1 MKMAPVRPESSKDLK
16 HGRKKLSSAASNV
29 AQVKIKIAQGQSV
42 EYVVR
47 ARTEQSVSS
56 KTGDPILTAIF
67 PHKGGREPH
76 RVDLSF
82 LLAFP
87 NLQQLFT
94 EAFLSWGSNVSP
106 ATRTNAKGNLSYFF
120 GYIGMNWP
128 MTLHPGEIDDEL
140 LADFKESLLRRA
152 GQRGKPLHPTTVGH
166 ALGVVRAIMD
176 ALKAGPW
183 AEMAR
188 YISERVPPG
197 PTGGNRKSMPTEVLG
212 TDLLLSI
219 IEVAEREVLLIEQR
233 FSERDSLLERGRLL
247 LQDPRRSVLNNRC
260 DYRDLA
266 VCLAALE
273 AAYPGTIPNLPVI
286 RDKHPAL
293 GWAIES
299 IHGQTEVCSY
309 FYPSGRDLVP
319 FVLLLAITTVFN
331 ADTTLSLN
339 WGDISLEKEQ
349 AGFPAI
355 EIIGAKGRASKDLV
369 RLLDPD
375 VAVSSQLGLK
385 RMLACLQNITSRIR
399 PDVSLEH
406 TDRLFLFVQKVGAKR
421 PKGFGLDG
429 QRFLLPSNDPV
440 WQKALQKFIADNKL
454 SQFNLSQLRPTI
466 LDLVQFMDGGLE
478 AARLVGNHGN
488 PVTTWTHYTSG
499 GVKKRYRERIGQVI
513 VLRERWLDTNGV
525 IDPRRLTVGEDRGA
539 ATPGF
544 SCLDPFNSQRPNQ
557 QPGRLCKDYGGC
569 PSCPMAAAHPCD
581 PICVAY
587 YTALEVA
594 IYKSQAFMSA
604 RTWIERWVP
613 VLADLKALQVW
624 IPADVM
630 KASMDFSVQLPNVG

>member
-1 MKMAPVRPESSKDLK
+1 MKR
-16 HGRKKLSSAASNV
+16 GRRKLSSAASSV
-29 AQVKIKIAQGQSV
+29 AQVKTKMAQGHSI
-42 EYVVR
+42 EYVAH
-47 ARTEQSVSS
+47 ARIEQSMDS
-56 KTGDPILTAIF
+56 KTGDQILTAIF
-67 PHKGGREPH
+67 PQKGGCEPH

-94 EAFLSWGSNVSP
+94 EAFLRWGSNVSA

-128 MTLHPGEIDDEL
+128 STLHPGEIDDEL
-140 LADFKESLLRRA
+140 LADFKDRLLRET
-152 GQRGKPLHPTTVGH
+152 GQRGKPLHPTTIGR
-166 ALGVVRAIMD
+166 ALGAVRSIMD
-176 ALKAGPW
+176 ALDTGPW
-183 AEMAR
+183 ADMAR

-197 PTGGNRKSMPTEVLG
+197 PIGGNRKSIPTEVLD

-219 IEVAEREVLLIEQR
+219 IEVAEREVLIIEQR
-233 FSERDSLLERGRLL
+233 FSGRNSLLEKGRLW
-247 LQDPRRSVLNNRC
+247 LQDPRRSVHNNRC
-260 DYRDLA
+260 DYEDLA

-286 RDKHPAL
+286 RDKYPAL

-299 IHGQTEVCSY
+299 IHGQTAVCSY

-319 FVLLLAITTVFN
+319 FVLLLTITTVFN
-331 ADTTLSLN
+331 ADTVLSLD
-339 WGDISLEKEQ
+339 WGDISFEKEQ
-349 AGFPAI
+349 AGSPAI
-355 EIIGAKGRASKDLV
+355 EIIGTKGRASKDLV

-385 RMLACLQNITSRIR
+385 RMLSCLQNITSRIR
-399 PDVSLEH
+399 PEVSVEH
-406 TDRLFLFVQKVGAKR
+406 MGRLFLFVQKVGTKR
-421 PKGFGLDG
+421 PKGFGLNG

-440 WQKALQKFIADNKL
+440 WKKALQKFIADNKL

-466 LDLVQFMDGGLE
+466 LDLVQFMDGSLE

-488 PVTTWTHYTSG
+488 PVTTWTHYTSAG
-499 GVKKRYRERIGQVI
+499 IRKRYRERIGQVI

-525 IDPRRLTVGEDRGA
+525 IDPRRLTFGEDKGA

-569 PSCPMAAAHPCD
+569 PSCPMAAAHPSD

-594 IYKSQAFMSA
+594 IYRSQAFMSA
-604 RTWIERWVP
+604 KTWIERWVP
-613 VLADLKALQVW
+613 VLADLKALRVW